1 MKHGKRYEAAKEQAA
16 RGTRHPL
23 ADAVDLVRK
32 TAGVKFDETVEL
44 SAKLGVDPK
53 RTDQA
58 VRGTVVLPHG
68 TGKSVRVLV
77 LAKGEKE
84 AEARDAGA
92 DFVGSSEYIQKITEG
107 WLDVDKIVATPDMMG
122 EVGKLGRILGPRGLM
137 PNPKTGTV
145 TFDVAKAVEDLKRGK
160 IEFRVDKGA
169 NVHVPVGKVSFE
181 KEKLM
186 DNVRA
191 FLKELMGARPPAA
204 KGQFVRTLTLCT
216 TMGPGVKVDFADAGL
231 GLK

>member
-1 MKHGKRYEAAKEQAA
+1 MKHGKNYMAAREQAA
-16 RGTRHPL
+16 RETRHPL
-23 ADAVDLVRK
+23 GDAVDLVKK
-32 TAGVKFDETVEL
+32 TAGAKFDETVEL
-44 SAKLGVDPK
+44 SARLGVDPK

-68 TGKSVRVLV
+68 TGKTLRVLV
-77 LAKGEKE
+77 ITKGEKE
-84 AEARDAGA
+84 VEAREAGA
-92 DFVGSSEYIQKITEG
+92 DLVGSSEFIQKITEG

-122 EVGKLGRILGPRGLM
+122 EVGKLGRILGPRGMM

-145 TFDVAKAVEDLKRGK
+145 TFEVGKAVGDLKRGK

-181 KEKLM
+181 KEKLV

-216 TMGPGVKVDFADAGL
+216 TMGPGVRVDFVDASV